1 MNFFFQIEARTPGG
15 LPTRHWHRVFRWAN
29 VILLVA
35 LLYPQYL
42 VAQRQPGSAPPTDTT
57 HKTVRD
63 TTRSTELDDGS
74 DDQSPRFS
82 TGVSAGSQSYVGG
95 RSERA
100 LAAMLQWRAMPW
112 LTMSVAP
119 SYVSASEPGTTSRL
133 SASGLTDIPISIEA
147 GHSFSGSLSPS
158 IGIGYGITL
167 PVGDTLN
174 GFGSGHVGSS
184 LNIGAGIM
192 PAPNFGLNAGVGR
205 SLSTFSIRSG
215 IDGTASMW
223 GDVSAWLQPAGNDRM
238 SFSAGYSTDLGSVD
252 TTYGRSTSVNLGFNV
267 RLFNQVALNVDA
279 SHGLSGASPEWGLA
293 IGFGTAFPSLGSARA
308 RSAVNQLSQVFGG
321 GRHGLP
327 STKGGGTGTTT
338 GTGIGRGRGR
348 RKP

>member
-1 MNFFFQIEARTPGG
+1 MIALFCP
-15 LPTRHWHRVFRWAN
+15 
-29 VILLVA
+29 LVLA
-35 LLYPQYL
+35 
-42 VAQRQPGSAPPTDTT
+42 AQQKPGSARPDTA
-57 HKTVRD
+57 KRTVRD
-63 TTRSTELDDGS
+63 TTPSTEQDDGS
-74 DDQSPRFS
+74 DDSSTRFS
-82 TGVSAGSQSYVGG
+82 TGVSAGAQSYVGG

-112 LTMSVAP
+112 LTLSVAP
-119 SYVSASEPGTTSRL
+119 SYVSASEPGTTGRL

-205 SLSTFSIRSG
+205 SLSSFSIRSG

-223 GDVSAWLQPAGNDRM
+223 GDVSAWLQPAGNDHM

-279 SHGLSGASPEWGLA
+279 SHGLSGASPEWGFA

-308 RSAVNQLSQVFGG
+308 RTAVNQLSQVFGG

-327 STKGGGTGTTT
+327 STKSGTGTTT
-338 GTGIGRGRGR
+338 TTGIGRGGGR
-348 RKP
+348 KKP

>member
-1 MNFFFQIEARTPGG
+1 MNFLFPIEPRTPGG
-15 LPTRHWHRVFRWAN
+15 LPTRHLHRVFCWARLL
-29 VILLVA
+29 LLVA
-35 LLYPQYL
+35 LLRPQYL
-42 VAQRQPGSAPPTDTT
+42 AAQRQPGSAPPTDTT
-57 HKTVRD
+57 HKTVPD
-63 TTRSTELDDGS
+63 TARSTEKDDGS

-82 TGVSAGSQSYVGG
+82 TGVSAGSQ
-95 RSERA
+95 
-100 LAAMLQWRAMPW
+100 
-112 LTMSVAP
+112 

-174 GFGSGHVGSS
+174 GFGSGQVGSS

-215 IDGTASMW
+215 INGTASMW

-252 TTYGRSTSVNLGFNV
+252 TTFGRSTSMNLGFNV

-279 SHGLSGASPEWGLA
+279 THGLSGASPEWGLA
-293 IGFGTAFPSLGSARA
+293 IGFGTAFPSLGSGRA

-327 STKGGGTGTTT
+327 SKKSGTGTTT
-338 GTGIGRGRGR
+338 GTGIGRGGGR
-348 RKP
+348 KKP

>member
-1 MNFFFQIEARTPGG
+1 MTSLPSIEPGSQG
-15 LPTRHWHRVFRWAN
+15 VSPTRRTRRMFYWASAL
-29 VILLVA
+29 ILLA
-35 LLYPQYL
+35 LLRPQSL
-42 VAQRQPGSAPPTDTT
+42 AAQRLPGSAPPDTT

-63 TTRSTELDDGS
+63 TTHSTEQDDGS

-82 TGVSAGSQSYVGG
+82 SGVSAGSQSYVGG

-100 LAAMLQWRAMPW
+100 LAVMLQWRAMPW
-112 LTMSVAP
+112 LSLSVAP
-119 SYVSASEPGTTSRL
+119 SWVSASEPGITSRL
-133 SASGLTDIPISIEA
+133 SAQGLTDIPISLEA
-147 GHSFSGSLSPS
+147 GHSFSGPLSPS
-158 IGIGYGITL
+158 FGIGYTLTL

-174 GFGSGHVGSS
+174 GFGSGNVGSS

-192 PAPNFGLNAGVGR
+192 PTPNFGLNAGVGR

-252 TTYGRSTSVNLGFNV
+252 TTYGRSTSVNLGYNV
-267 RLFNQVALNVDA
+267 RLFNQVALNLGA

-327 STKGGGTGTTT
+327 STKSGTGSTS
-338 GTGIGRGRGR
+338 GSGIGRGGGR
-348 RKP
+348 KKP

>member
-1 MNFFFQIEARTPGG
+1 MNSPLPIKPRTVSVLRP
-15 LPTRHWHRVFRWAN
+15 RHLHRVFCWAN
-29 VILLVA
+29 VILLLA
-35 LLYPQYL
+35 LLRPQYL
-42 VAQRQPGSAPPTDTT
+42 AAQRQPGSAPPTDTT

-63 TTRSTELDDGS
+63 TMRNTEQDDGS

-112 LTMSVAP
+112 LTLSVAP

-174 GFGSGHVGSS
+174 GFGSGQVGSS

-215 IDGTASMW
+215 INGTASMW

-252 TTYGRSTSVNLGFNV
+252 TTFGRSTSLNLGFNV

-279 SHGLSGASPEWGLA
+279 THGLSGASPEWGLA
-293 IGFGTAFPSLGSARA
+293 IGFGTAFPSLGSGRA

-327 STKGGGTGTTT
+327 SKKSGTGTTT
-338 GTGIGRGRGR
+338 GTGIGRGGGR
-348 RKP
+348 KKP

>member
-1 MNFFFQIEARTPGG
+1 MNSPRLIETRRPDE
-15 LPTRHWHRVFRWAN
+15 LPVRHLHRAISAGSA
-29 VILLVA
+29 ILLIA
-35 LLYPQYL
+35 LFTPQY
-42 VAQRQPGSAPPTDTT
+42 VAAQQKAGSASDTT
-57 HKTVRD
+57 RKAARD
-63 TTRSTELDDGS
+63 TTRSTEQDDGA
-74 DDQSPRFS
+74 DDQTPRFS
-82 TGVSAGSQSYVGG
+82 TGVSIGSQSYFGG

-112 LTMSVAP
+112 LSLSIAP
-119 SYVSASEPGTTSRL
+119 SWVSASEPGTTSRL
-133 SASGLTDIPISIEA
+133 SAQGLTDIPISIEA

-158 IGIGYGITL
+158 IGIGYSLTL

-174 GFGSGHVGSS
+174 GFGSGQVGSS

-215 IDGTASMW
+215 VDGTASMW
-223 GDVSAWLQPAGNDRM
+223 GDVSAWMQPAGNDRM
-238 SFSAGYSTDLGSVD
+238 SFSAGYSTDLGAVD
-252 TTYGRSTSVNLGFNV
+252 TTYGRSTSVNLGFNL

-308 RSAVNQLSQVFGG
+308 RSAVNQLSQAFGG